1 MNFRALPYLAAVSA
15 MVTILA
21 GVWVLDRSEQQ
32 RFREQR
38 RIDALNQVSTTR
50 ARLEGA
56 LNSRLFL
63 TEGLVAHVST
73 HPDIGSKEFES
84 LARVLAAK
92 QTGIRIIELAKDTVI
107 SHIYPPENKIALG
120 SNLLEKSQER
130 QAIARAI
137 NTRSTVVAGPVHWSD
152 GTGAF
157 ISHTPIFITPKEG
170 IPKGGPYWGL
180 ATIIINKHTL
190 LAEAGL
196 DLLSGEAGEWGSGG
210 AGGDKS
216 SPSSPSSLQYALR
229 GQDGLGA
236 RGAVFYGDAS
246 VFEQNPVALEVSLPN
261 GSWQLAAIPA
271 GGWPRESPTSR
282 WLRLGG
288 GSLAILTGILVFV
301 LVQAPA
307 RSREAVERATAA
319 LLLANE
325 QLQAILEA
333 VPGMVSWI
341 SSDLNYL
348 GVNRHLAAACKLSP
362 EDFQGKEIGFL
373 NGNTEFT
380 ELVRQFFARSDR
392 EAVSEVRV
400 EANGITRTYLV
411 VAQKYDRDRAA
422 FTVGIDITER
432 KMAEEHLRASEAELK
447 ALFAAMTDII
457 TVRDRLGRCLKIAST
472 NPSLLDRP
480 ASELLGKT
488 LHEVLDQKTADTF
501 LGYIHHALEVQQ
513 TVQFEYTLL
522 VDNTD
527 MWFAVTVSPILND
540 SVLLVARDVTKYKRT
555 EEALRQAEEKYRSI
569 FENAIEGIFQT
580 LPNGRYLSANPA
592 LARIYGY
599 SNPAELIEKLTANA
613 KLYLDPYRR
622 AEFTSQMQLHDQVS
636 KFESQVYRSDGQP
649 IWVSESVRAVRGN
662 NGELLYY
669 EGIIEDITER
679 KRVEDELLHNAFHD
693 ALTGLPNRLMFMER
707 LNLAIKRSK
716 ENSDYWFAVL
726 FLDLDRF
733 KVIND
738 SLGHMMGDQLLI
750 AFAQRLQGVLGE
762 SQQPE
767 NDEQVAEKFNA
778 SGAIDPGSFTIA
790 RLGGDE
796 FTILLEG
803 IQDTNS
809 AMEVADRIHKQ
820 LTLPF
825 NINGLE
831 IFTTTSIGIVLNW
844 DLGDTKAGTQ
854 TLQLWTGGGKQ
865 TLKFKTARNCD
876 DLCNFSSIRHSQ
888 LPIRDSAEDLLRDAD
903 IAMYQAKARGKAR
916 SAVFDRAMYAGAV
929 ARLQLENDLRRA
941 ISAQEFQVYY
951 QPIVCLE
958 NGRISGFEALVRW
971 QHPHRGL
978 VSPSSFIPLA
988 EETGLIIPLG
998 TWVLWEATRQMRDWQ
1013 LQFQSNP
1020 PMTISVNLSGQQFS
1034 QPDLID
1040 KFKQIL
1046 QETGLDGSSLKLE
1059 ITETVIT
1066 EGAGNA
1072 RTILKRLRDLNIQL
1086 CIDDFGTGYSS
1097 LSRLHHFPINTLK
1110 IDRSFVSRMGKKGR
1124 ARPSSG
1130 IGEIVQTIVMLAH
1143 NLGMDA
1149 IAEGV
1154 ETAEQL
1160 AQLKLHNCEYGQ
1172 GYFFSKPLTSI
1183 AATAMLAAQDYN
1195 IN

>member
-1 MNFRALPYLAAVSA
+1 M
-15 MVTILA
+15 
-21 GVWVLDRSEQQ
+21 
-32 RFREQR
+32 
-38 RIDALNQVSTTR
+38 
-50 ARLEGA
+50 
-56 LNSRLFL
+56 
-63 TEGLVAHVST
+63 
-73 HPDIGSKEFES
+73 
-84 LARVLAAK
+84 
-92 QTGIRIIELAKDTVI
+92 
-107 SHIYPPENKIALG
+107 
-120 SNLLEKSQER
+120 
-130 QAIARAI
+130 
-137 NTRSTVVAGPVHWSD
+137 
-152 GTGAF
+152 
-157 ISHTPIFITPKEG
+157 
-170 IPKGGPYWGL
+170 
-180 ATIIINKHTL
+180 
-190 LAEAGL
+190 
-196 DLLSGEAGEWGSGG
+196 
-210 AGGDKS
+210 
-216 SPSSPSSLQYALR
+216 
-229 GQDGLGA
+229 
-236 RGAVFYGDAS
+236 
-246 VFEQNPVALEVSLPN
+246 LEVSLPN
-261 GSWQLAAIPA
+261 GSWQLAAIPT
-271 GGWPRESPTSR
+271 GGWPRQSPSSR

-288 GSLAILTGILVFV
+288 GSLAVLAGILVFV

-307 RSREAVERATAA
+307 RSREAVERATVA

-341 SSDLNYL
+341 SSDLHYL
-348 GVNRHLAAACKLSP
+348 GVNRHLATACKLSP

-373 NGNTEFT
+373 NGNNEFT
-380 ELVRQFFARSDR
+380 ELVRQFFTRSDR
-392 EAVSEVRV
+392 EAVSEVRL
-400 EANGITRTYLV
+400 EANGITRIYLI

-432 KMAEEHLRASEAELK
+432 KMAEEQLRASEAELK

-472 NPSLLDRP
+472 NPSLLYQP
-480 ASELLGKT
+480 ASELLGQT
-488 LHEVLDQKTADTF
+488 LHEVLDRETADTF
-501 LGYIHHALEVQQ
+501 LAYIHHALEIQQ
-513 TVQFEYTLL
+513 TVQFEYSLPI
-522 VDNTD
+522 DNAD

-569 FENAIEGIFQT
+569 FENAVEGIFQT
-580 LPNGRYLSANPA
+580 LPNGRYISANPA

-599 SNPAELIEKLTANA
+599 NDAAELIDKLTANA
-613 KLYLDPYRR
+613 QLYVDPNRR
-622 AEFTSQMQLHDQVS
+622 AEFTGQMQLYDRVS

-649 IWVSESVRAVRGN
+649 IWVSESARAVRGK

-669 EGIIEDITER
+669 EGIVEDITER

-707 LNLAIKRSK
+707 VSLAIKLAK
-716 ENSDYWFAVL
+716 KQSDYRFAVL

-738 SLGHMMGDQLLI
+738 SLGHMVGDQLLI
-750 AFAQRLQGVLGE
+750 AFAQRLQGVVWE
-762 SQQPE
+762 SQQLE
-767 NDEQVAEKFNA
+767 NDEQVV
-778 SGAIDPGSFTIA
+778 AIDASSASSASSAIAGVSFTIA

-796 FTILLEG
+796 FTILVEG
-803 IQDTNS
+803 IQDVSGAT
-809 AMEVADRIHKQ
+809 EIADRIHKQ
-820 LTLPF
+820 LSLPF
-825 NINGLE
+825 NLNGLE

-844 DLGDTKAGTQ
+844 DLGDVKGGAQ
-854 TLQLWTGGGKQ
+854 TLQLWTGGGTQ
-865 TLKFKTARNCD
+865 SLQCKTEQHCED
-876 DLCNFSSIRHSQ
+876 VCNFSPIRHSQ
-888 LPIRDSAEDLLRDAD
+888 FPIRHSAEDLLRDAD

-916 SAVFDRAMYAGAV
+916 SAVFDQAMYAGAV
-929 ARLQLENDLRRA
+929 ARLQLETDLRRA

-951 QPIVCLE
+951 QPIVCLA

-998 TWVLWEATRQMRDWQ
+998 SWVLWEATRQMRAWQ

-1020 PMTISVNLSGQQFS
+1020 PIAISVNLSGQQFS

-1046 QETGLDGSSLKLE
+1046 QETGLEGSSLKLE
-1059 ITETVIT
+1059 ITESVIT

-1110 IDRSFVSRMGKKGR
+1110 IDRSFVSRMGKTGR
-1124 ARPSSG
+1124 ARSSG
-1130 IGEIVQTIVMLAH
+1130 LGEIVQTIVMLAH

-1160 AQLKLHNCEYGQ
+1160 AQLKLYNCEYGQ